1 MKVLVAEDD
10 ATTRRLL
17 EALLAQWGYE
27 VTACADGTTAWSAL
41 NDPAGPS
48 LAILDWSM
56 PGLDGPEVIRRARE
70 YVRDRD
76 VYLILLTGKGNT
88 DDVVAGFG
96 AGADDYL
103 VKPFQPPEL
112 RARMRAGHRVLDLE
126 RALRV
131 RVRELEEALANVK
144 QLQGL
149 LPMCS
154 YCKKI
159 RDDRDY
165 WQQVETY
172 FGSHTGATFSH
183 GICPDC
189 YEKHVQPQFDA
200 LDGPKSRP

>member
-1 MKVLVAEDD
+1 MKVLVAEDE

-17 EALLAQWGYE
+17 EALLAQWGYQ
-27 VTACADGTTAWSAL
+27 VTSCAEGETAWSAL
-41 NDPAGPS
+41 SAADGPS
-48 LAILDWSM
+48 LAILDWNM
-56 PGLDGPEVIRRARE
+56 PGLDGPEIIRRARDTI
-70 YVRDRD
+70 RDRD
-76 VYLILLTGKGNT
+76 VYLIILTSKAAT
-88 DDVVAGFG
+88 DDLVAGFG

-112 RARMRAGHRVLDLE
+112 RARLRAGHRVLELE
-126 RALRV
+126 QALRL
-131 RVRELEEALANVK
+131 RVRELEAALANVK

-172 FGSHTGATFSH
+172 VSSHTGAQFSH

-189 YEKHVQPQFDA
+189 YTKHVQPQIDA
-200 LDGPKSRP
+200 LG

>member
-1 MKVLVAEDD
+1 MRVLVAEDD

-17 EALLAQWGYE
+17 EALLQQWGYE
-27 VTACADGTTAWSAL
+27 VTACAEGNAAWSTL
-41 NDPAGPS
+41 SEPAGPS

-70 YVRDRD
+70 YIRDRD
-76 VYLILLTGKGNT
+76 VYLIMLTGKGNT

-126 RALRV
+126 RALRM

-165 WQQVETY
+165 WTQVETY

-189 YEKHVQPQFDA
+189 YVKHVQPQIDA
-200 LDGPKSRP
+200 LDGPGSLP

>member
-1 MKVLVAEDD
+1 VAEDD
-10 ATTRRLL
+10 ATTRALL
-17 EALLAQWGYE
+17 EALLRQWGYSTE
-27 VTACADGTTAWSAL
+27 SCADGESAWSKL
-41 NDPAGPS
+41 SDPQGPS
-48 LAILDWSM
+48 LAILDWLM
-56 PGLDGPEVIRRARE
+56 PGIDGTEVIRRARE
-70 YVRDRD
+70 AIRERVL
-76 VYLILLTGKGNT
+76 YLILLTSKANT
-88 DDVVAGFG
+88 EDLVAGFG

-103 VKPFQPPEL
+103 VKPFQPAEL

-126 RALRV
+126 SALRT
-131 RVRELEEALANVK
+131 RVKELETALANVK

-172 FGSHTGATFSH
+172 IGSHTGAQFSH

-189 YEKHVQPQFDA
+189 YAKNVQPQIDA
-200 LDGPKSRP
+200 LERSGRQGGS

>member
-17 EALLAQWGYE
+17 EALLQQWGYE
-27 VTACADGTTAWSAL
+27 VTACAEGNAAWATLSE
-41 NDPAGPS
+41 PAGPS

-70 YVRDRD
+70 YIRDRD

-126 RALRV
+126 HALRV

-189 YEKHVQPQFDA
+189 YVTHVQPQIDA
-200 LDGPKSRP
+200 LDEPGSRP

>member
-10 ATTRRLL
+10 PTTRRLL
-17 EALLAQWGYE
+17 DALLRQWGYN
-27 VTACADGTTAWSAL
+27 VTSCADGDTAWSSLLVKDA
-41 NDPAGPS
+41 PS
-48 LAILDWSM
+48 LALLDWQM
-56 PGLDGPEVIRRARE
+56 PGLDGTEVIRRARE
-70 YVRDRD
+70 GLPGRDL
-76 VYLILLTGKGNT
+76 YFILLTSKATT

-112 RARMRAGHRVLDLE
+112 RARMRAGQRVLDLQE
-126 RALRV
+126 ALRLQV
-131 RVRELEEALANVK
+131 HQLEEALANIK

-165 WQQVETY
+165 WTGVESY
-172 FGSHTGATFSH
+172 FATHTGAQFSH

-189 YEKHVQPQFDA
+189 YTKYVQPQIDA
-200 LDGPKSRP
+200 LG

>member
-1 MKVLVAEDD
+1 MRVLVAEDD
-10 ATTRRLL
+10 ATTRALL
-17 EALLAQWGYE
+17 EALLKQWGYE
-27 VTACADGTTAWSAL
+27 IQSCGDGESAWAALSA
-41 NDPAGPS
+41 PQGPS
-48 LAILDWSM
+48 LAILDWLM
-56 PGLDGPEVIRRARE
+56 PGIDGTEVIRRARE
-70 YVRDRD
+70 KIRERD
-76 VYLILLTGKGNT
+76 VYLILLTSKANT

-103 VKPFQPPEL
+103 VKPFQPAEL
-112 RARMRAGHRVLDLE
+112 RARMRAGHRVL
-126 RALRV
+126 
-131 RVRELEEALANVK
+131 ELELDLRRRVKELEAALANVK

-172 FGSHTGATFSH
+172 FGSHTGAQFSH

-189 YEKHVQPQFDA
+189 YAKHVQPQIDA
-200 LDGPKSRP
+200 LDAPR